1 MSSIEIPVRLE
12 FTENVQANALEYIFT
27 VIFFKTSPGAE
38 MNELAKKS
46 MNLVLI
52 ARKAELL
59 NKIAH
64 EIQTHYG
71 VQVEVIIAD
80 FGLGK
85 SIFKNIE
92 ESLEG
97 KDIGI
102 LINNVG
108 VAFEKIRYFH
118 EASEEKIWNMIN
130 VNISAMN
137 LMTKMILQS
146 VKVLNRI

>member
-1 MSSIEIPVRLE
+1 MDLGQVIKRLN
-12 FTENVQANALEYIFT
+12 FYIKTYFIHIT
-27 VIFFKTSPGAE
+27 FIVITGCSKGIGLRFAH
-38 MNELAKKS
+38 ELAKKG

-71 VQVEVIIAD
+71 IQVEVIIID

-92 ESLEG
+92 EGLEG

-108 VAFEKIRYFH
+108 GAYEKIRYFH
-118 EASEEKIWNMIN
+118 EALEKKI
-130 VNISAMN
+130 
-137 LMTKMILQS
+137 
-146 VKVLNRI
+146 